1 MTQALFFDGESAR
14 PRGVSLAFADEGI
27 EIGDGETVLAR
38 WPYAG
43 IRERESSSEEV
54 LRLALAD
61 RASLARL
68 EVTDPDARAET
79 RRRCRTL
86 ADPHEHGRVGPIVAW
101 SAAAA
106 ASLVAC
112 VLFLVPLA
120 ADRATPLIPVSLERR
135 LGAAVDNQVRF
146 VVRGKTCEASEG
158 RAALDRL
165 VGRLS
170 GKAPDA
176 VAPDIR
182 VLDTPLANAVAL
194 PGGRIYVLRGLLDEA
209 ESADEIGGVIA
220 HEMGHVA
227 HRDGL
232 RKLLQTGGASFLLGL
247 LFGDVAGS
255 GTLILL
261 GRLAIDGAYSRD
273 AERAADRFA
282 ADTMLALGRSPK
294 AMALLLK
301 RIVPDDGPVPAF
313 LSSHPLTQERLDALQ
328 EPSGALGE
336 PLLTEGEWLA
346 LKSICKTGR
355 PARPT

>member
-1 MTQALFFDGESAR
+1 MAQALFYDGESAR
-14 PRGVSLAFADEGI
+14 PRGVSLAFVEDGVEIREGAS
-27 EIGDGETVLAR
+27 VLAR
-38 WPYAG
+38 WSYER
-43 IRERESSSEEV
+43 IRERESSSPDL

-68 EVTDPDARAET
+68 DVTDPDARAET

-86 ADPHEHGRVGPIVAW
+86 ADPREEGRVGPIVAW
-101 SAAAA
+101 SVAAA

-135 LGAAVDNQVRF
+135 LGTAVDNQVRF
-146 VVRGKTCEASEG
+146 VLRGRTCDGERG

-165 VGRLS
+165 VRSLTGT
-170 GKAPDA
+170 APHA
-176 VAPDIR
+176 VEPDVR
-182 VLDTPLANAVAL
+182 VLDSPLANAVAL
-194 PGGRIYVLRGLLDEA
+194 PGGRIYLLRGLLDEA
-209 ESADEIGGVIA
+209 ESADEIGGVLA

-255 GTLILL
+255 GTIILL
-261 GRLAIDGAYSRD
+261 GRLAVDGAYSRD

-282 ADTMLALGRSPK
+282 ADTMRALGRSPR

-301 RIVPDDGPVPAF
+301 RIGPDEGPVPAF
-313 LSSHPLTQERLDALQ
+313 LSSHPVTQERLDALQ

-336 PLLTEGEWLA
+336 PLLAPGDWLA
-346 LKSICKTGR
+346 LKSICKS
-355 PARPT
+355 A